1 MASLGN
7 LGVAK
12 PKVSDSFG
20 WFGHEIHI
28 HPDLTDLVLMDF
40 AEQAQGLDENSPEVM
55 GFLKKQIRLII
66 APESFDAFW
75 QAALDNGQDSMD
87 LMTVMKTIIESTA
100 KRPTALPSDSS
111 DGQPRTVTTS
121 PDVSSL
127 PDTAGF
133 QETLDHTRAKLAG
146 FRDAAYAEQS
156 PLTAMDRRVIEAEA
170 GRPDVGLFIVDAARQ
185 RAAG

>member
-7 LGVAK
+7 LGVSK

-20 WFGHEIHI
+20 WFGHEIQV

-40 AEQAQGLDENSPEVM
+40 ADEASRLDQDSPEAL
-55 GFLKKQIRLII
+55 GFLKKQCRLII

-75 QAALDNGQDSMD
+75 RAAIDNGQTSID

-111 DGQPRTVTTS
+111 DGQPRTVVTS

-127 PDTAGF
+127 PATAGY

-146 FRDAAYAEQS
+146 FRDAAYAEQP
-156 PLTAMDRRVIEAEA
+156 PLTAMDRKAIETEA
-170 GRPDVGLFIVDAARQ
+170 GRPDVGLFIVDAARY
-185 RAAG
+185 RATG